1 MRTNKLLAR
10 RALVW
15 TIWSVLTLGVG
26 CIWLANSS
34 RMHLGMAAAAA
45 DMSQQ
50 EFEQRIRVS
59 A

>member
-1 MRTNKLLAR
+1 MINRLFVRLV
-10 RALVW
+10 LVW
-15 TIWSVLTLGVG
+15 TIWPVLALGIG
-26 CIWLANSS
+26 SAWFAKSPT
-34 RMHLGMAAAAA
+34 MHLGMAAAAA